1 MGSRYSGW
9 NHCIKGY
16 VLGMEKKDSS
26 FPKGVV
32 SFIVVV
38 LVMAALGGIIQISS
52 GMRSFAENQK
62 EVVAKAQIDSI
73 LEEQKVYK
81 VTKLN
86 IEVYRSIFGTYRE
99 YYVTAELD
107 NKVTTI
113 KVNSKQYY
121 SLSVGDMINNKGERK

>member
-1 MGSRYSGW
+1 
-9 NHCIKGY
+9 
-16 VLGMEKKDSS
+16 MEKKDSS
-26 FPKGVV
+26 FPKGIV

-38 LVMAALGGIIQISS
+38 LVMAALGGIIQFSS
-52 GMRSFAENQK
+52 GIRSFATNQK
-62 EVVAKAQIDSI
+62 ELVAKAQIDSVI
-73 LEEQKVYK
+73 EEQKVYK

-107 NKVTTI
+107 NKVITI